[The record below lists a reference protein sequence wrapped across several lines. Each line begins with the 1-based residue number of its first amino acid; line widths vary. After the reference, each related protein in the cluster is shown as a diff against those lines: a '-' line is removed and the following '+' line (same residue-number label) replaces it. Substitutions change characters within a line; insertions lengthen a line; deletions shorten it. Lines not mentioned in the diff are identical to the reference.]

1 MHSTVIF
8 TVQSS
13 EQANQWQR
21 MAMWKFEAVWSIW
34 HLLVGVPKFLQAFT
48 ISDAFGRSL
57 QEHRVGHGRTPSR
70 VAGPSC
76 TCTFK
81 KCVGTAQFWNAQ
93 VHPSAHLSSG
103 QSHSWNSSDRKW
115 LLSQFCTRV
124 HLSVLWIHAKT
135 YTPIIYIDLQ
145 ISICQYLSSMVSS
158 VTLIV
163 ASSFHRYHRCH
174 LTWSI
179 CPDAEAM
186 KSALVFRS
194 HFFWAPRRTSSL
206 DIWLVWH
213 FRLIVLVMAMVFHS

>member
-1 MHSTVIF
+1 
-8 TVQSS
+8 
-13 EQANQWQR
+13 
-21 MAMWKFEAVWSIW
+21 
-34 HLLVGVPKFLQAFT
+34 
-48 ISDAFGRSL
+48 
-57 QEHRVGHGRTPSR
+57 
-70 VAGPSC
+70 
-76 TCTFK
+76 
-81 KCVGTAQFWNAQ
+81 

-124 HLSVLWIHAKT
+124 HLPVLWIHAKT
-135 YTPIIYIDLQ
+135 YIIYIDLQ

-194 HFFWAPRRTSSL
+194 HFFWAPRHMSSL

-213 FRLIVLVMAMVFHS
+213 FRLIVLAICWDRSSSCTLEDLTLNMQESWRLFEDRCEESRTSLYQKVVLPNEVPQ